1 MLLRGMRDKQIEIS
15 KGSLGGSRVLNGIN
29 VVYSVCSTCHHC
41 IGSIRVLITGM

>member
-41 IGSIRVLITGM
+41 FVPHILFLICF